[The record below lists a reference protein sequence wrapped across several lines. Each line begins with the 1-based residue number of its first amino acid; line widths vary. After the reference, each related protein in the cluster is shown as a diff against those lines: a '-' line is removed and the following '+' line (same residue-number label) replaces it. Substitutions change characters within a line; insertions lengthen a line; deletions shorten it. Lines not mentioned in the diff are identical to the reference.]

1 MDELPSHLGGHKNK
15 THLDEG
21 TIDYLIKK
29 FKPKTF
35 LDIGCG
41 PGGMVSVA
49 SNKGLKAK
57 GIDGDWLVERDA
69 NLQDKIHIHDYTQ
82 GPSKIGGK
90 YDLVWSTEFLEHV
103 DEQYQKN
110 YMTDFAKGKWAL
122 VTFAP
127 PGKGGHHHVNCQTA
141 EYWIDV
147 FANYGFEYDDV
158 TTQTVRKATT
168 MGRVKTL
175 EDGTQVD
182 KHRFVANNGLFFSKL
197 G

>member
-21 TIDYLIKK
+21 TLDYIIKK
-29 FKPKTF
+29 FKTKTF

-41 PGGMVSVA
+41 PGGMVKLA
-49 SNKGLKAK
+49 SDKGLKAF
-57 GIDGDWLVERDA
+57 GIDGDWLVQREESVK
-69 NLQDKIHIHDYTQ
+69 DKVHIHDYTT
-82 GPSKIGGK
+82 GASNIGGK

-110 YMTDFAKGKWAL
+110 YMNDFTKGKHAL

-147 FANYGFEYDDV
+147 FAKYNFEYDDF
-158 TTQTVRKATT
+158 TTQTIRKLST
-168 MGRVKTL
+168 MGKVKTL
-175 EDGTQVD
+175 DDGTKVD

>member
-1 MDELPSHLGGHKNK
+1 
-15 THLDEG
+15 
-21 TIDYLIKK
+21 
-29 FKPKTF
+29 
-35 LDIGCG
+35 
-41 PGGMVSVA
+41 
-49 SNKGLKAK
+49 
-57 GIDGDWLVERDA
+57 
-69 NLQDKIHIHDYTQ
+69 
-82 GPSKIGGK
+82 
-90 YDLVWSTEFLEHV
+90 
-103 DEQYQKN
+103 
-110 YMTDFAKGKWAL
+110 MTDFAKGQWAL

-182 KHRFVANNGLFFSKL
+182 KHRFVANHGLFFSKL